1 MSQLLPYLLILVCP
15 LAMGG
20 MMWLMMRG
28 SGQGHQPDPRV
39 AELESQLNELR
50 SEVHTGRPR
59 EPAQESAD
67 APAADRV

>member
-1 MSQLLPYLLILVCP
+1 MSQLLPYVLILVCP
-15 LAMGG
+15 VTMGA

-50 SEVHTGRPR
+50 SAVRTGRPL
-59 EPAQESAD
+59 PNALESAD
-67 APAADRV
+67 DPAADRV